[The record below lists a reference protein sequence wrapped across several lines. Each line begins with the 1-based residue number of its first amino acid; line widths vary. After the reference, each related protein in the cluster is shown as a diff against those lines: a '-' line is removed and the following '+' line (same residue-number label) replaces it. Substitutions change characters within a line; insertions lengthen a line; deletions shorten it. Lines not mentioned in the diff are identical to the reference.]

1 MTETKHPDFIPPEQ
15 RPTVELVH
23 PSYQPSKA
31 ELEEVIPPPD
41 MTAEEMAKALLK
53 PVNIRY
59 VRRPKREL

>member
-1 MTETKHPDFIPPEQ
+1 MTDETRAPDFIPPED

-31 ELEEVIPPPD
+31 ELEEPIQPPD
-41 MTAEEMAKALLK
+41 MSAEEMARAILR

-59 VRRPKREL
+59 VRRP

>member
-1 MTETKHPDFIPPEQ
+1 MSKAKHSDFIPPGE

-31 ELEEVIPPPD
+31 ELEAVIPPPD
-41 MTAEEMAKALLK
+41 LTAEEAARALLR

-59 VRRPKREL
+59 VRRPKRRG